1 MSMSATVDSN
11 NTDAAQQAS
20 GSSFYLAMRIL
31 PREKREAMF
40 QVYKFCREV
49 DDIADTAGPRDARI
63 AALDRYRADVASLYG
78 GLPPGQMKGFV
89 EPLKQ
94 FGFRKEDF
102 LSVIDGMEMDVIAD
116 IRAPDLA
123 TLDLYCDRVAS
134 AVGRLSVKVFGV
146 PDEDGIVLSHH
157 LGRALQ
163 LTNILRDVDEDAD
176 IGRLYLPREY
186 LTTAGITTTDPK
198 TALASPNL
206 GEVCAPLI
214 AQAREHFKEA
224 GKIMDR
230 QTRAS
235 VKAPRIMAEAY
246 APMLDALEKR
256 GFNPPRHRVRMNR
269 AHLIVAIL
277 RYAFI

>member
-1 MSMSATVDSN
+1 MSATADSSN
-11 NTDAAQQAS
+11 AEAAQQAS

-102 LSVIDGMEMDVIAD
+102 LAVIDGMEMDVISD

-146 PDEDGIVLSHH
+146 PDEDGIALSHH

-186 LTTAGITTTDPK
+186 LTAAGIATTDPK
-198 TALASPNL
+198 KALASPRL

-214 AQAREHFKEA
+214 AQAREHFKQA
-224 GKIMDR
+224 SAIMDK

-269 AHLIVAIL
+269 AHLIIAIL